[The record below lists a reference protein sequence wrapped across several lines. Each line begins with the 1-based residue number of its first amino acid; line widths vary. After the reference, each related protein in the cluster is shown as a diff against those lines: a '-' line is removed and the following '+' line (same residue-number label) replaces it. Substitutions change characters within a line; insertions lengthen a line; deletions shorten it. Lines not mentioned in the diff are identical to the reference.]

1 MKDQSVSIHPYFNVK
16 PGHES
21 SFRKMCDKMVEKTS
35 AEEGCINYGF
45 SFSGTKVFC
54 RESYVDAR
62 AALQHLENVGE
73 LLTEALQS
81 ADLNRLE
88 IHANAEQ
95 LEILKE
101 AVAPFNPVLFTLEI
115 GFRN

>member
-1 MKDQSVSIHPYFNVK
+1 
-16 PGHES
+16 
-21 SFRKMCDKMVEKTS
+21 MVEKTS

>member
-1 MKDQSVSIHPYFNVK
+1 
-16 PGHES
+16 
-21 SFRKMCDKMVEKTS
+21 MVEKTS

-62 AALQHLENVGE
+62 AALQHLDNVGE
-73 LLTEALQS
+73 LLSDALQF

-88 IHANAEQ
+88 IHGDAEQ

>member
-62 AALQHLENVGE
+62 AALQHLDNVGE
-73 LLTEALQS
+73 LLSDALQF

-88 IHANAEQ
+88 IHGDAEQ

>member
-54 RESYVDAR
+54 RESYVDAT
-62 AALQHLENVGE
+62 AALQHLDNVGE
-73 LLTEALQS
+73 LLSDALQF

-88 IHANAEQ
+88 IHGDAEQ

>member
-1 MKDQSVSIHPYFNVK
+1 MTDHSVSIHPYFKVK
-16 PGHES
+16 PGLES
-21 SFRKMCDKMVEKTS
+21 SFREMCDKMVAKTS
-35 AEEGCINYGF
+35 AEEGFVNYGF
-45 SFSGTKVFC
+45 SFSGATVFC

-62 AALQHLENVGE
+62 AALQHLDNIGE
-73 LLTEALQS
+73 LLTEALRFS
-81 ADLNRLE
+81 DLVRLE

-101 AVAPFNPVLFTLEI
+101 AVAPFNPILYTLEI

>member
-1 MKDQSVSIHPYFNVK
+1 MTDRSVSIHPYFKVK
-16 PGHES
+16 PGRES
-21 SFRKMCDKMVEKTS
+21 SFREMCEKMVAKTS
-35 AEEGCINYGF
+35 TEEGCINYGF
-45 SFSGTKVFC
+45 SFSGSTVFC

-62 AALQHLENVGE
+62 AALQHLDNVGE
-73 LLTEALQS
+73 LLAEALQF

-88 IHANAEQ
+88 IHGNAEQ

-101 AVAPFNPVLFTLEI
+101 AVAPFNPILYTLEI

>member
-62 AALQHLENVGE
+62 AALQHLDNVGE
-73 LLTEALQS
+73 LLSVALQF

-88 IHANAEQ
+88 IHGDAEQ

-101 AVAPFNPVLFTLEI
+101 AVAPFNPVLFMLEI